1 MLVLSRKEHEKF
13 IFANLGVTVEIVR
26 VSGSTV
32 RVGIDAPPEIA
43 IVREEIADQQT
54 LTQSRSASRAAPAI
68 TTHRLRNRLNTA
80 TLALKLMHKQL
91 AAGMTQAA
99 EETLQ
104 KALDAFELLDQ
115 ELGANAK
122 CPTPAPRRALL
133 VEDDKN
139 ECELL
144 AGILRMSGYEVDT
157 AHDGLEALDY
167 LASHRPDF
175 VLLDMGM
182 PRCDGSATI
191 AAIRRDPQLRGLK
204 VFAVSGS
211 SQRELGIT
219 TGERGV
225 DRWFEKPL
233 DPQRLL
239 GEMSKQAAETCA
251 AV

>member
-1 MLVLSRKEHEKF
+1 MLVLSRKEHEKI
-13 IFANLGVTVEIVR
+13 IFANLGVSVEIVR
-26 VSGSTV
+26 VSGNTV

-43 IVREEIADQQT
+43 IMRDEIATPEQRVAA
-54 LTQSRSASRAAPAI
+54 RSAPRAAPAMSN
-68 TTHRLRNRLNTA
+68 HRLRNWLNTA
-80 TLALKLMHKQL
+80 SLALYLMQQEL
-91 AAGMTQAA
+91 ATGHTKAA
-99 EETLQ
+99 EVALQ
-104 KALDAFELLDQ
+104 EALNAFELLDE
-115 ELGANAK
+115 ELGAMAQA
-122 CPTPAPRRALL
+122 PAAAPRRALL
-133 VEDDKN
+133 VEDNKN

-144 AGILRMSGYEVDT
+144 ASILRMSGYEVDT
-157 AHDGLEALDY
+157 AADGLEALAY

-182 PRCDGSATI
+182 PRCDGSATL

-219 TGERGV
+219 IGERGV

-233 DPQRLL
+233 DPNRLL
-239 GEMSKQAAETCA
+239 GAMKQKSAHPCA